1 MGSPI
6 IGRTACPECGFGAAH
21 VKESPKCIYRYC
33 PECGSMHHAKTER
46 QKSDLTAKMRPEGGA
61 APTPTPTPTGKAS
74 EAPAAAPPTPTPT
87 PAKATPTPTPKP
99 AKPTAATP
107 TPEPT
112 PTPTQAA
119 KPARRGLFS
128 F

>member
-6 IGRTACPECGFGAAH
+6 IGRTACPECGFSAAH

-112 PTPTQAA
+112 PTPTPAA

>member
-46 QKSDLTAKMRPEGGA
+46 QKADLKAKMRPEGGA
-61 APTPTPTPTGKAS
+61 APTPTTTPTGKAD

-87 PAKATPTPTPKP
+87 QATPTPKP
-99 AKPTAATP
+99 AKATPATP
-107 TPEPT
+107 TPEPAPTTT
-112 PTPTQAA
+112 PAA

>member
-74 EAPAAAPPTPTPT
+74 EAPAAAPPTP
-87 PAKATPTPTPKP
+87 AKATPTPTPKP

-112 PTPTQAA
+112 PTPPPAA

>member
-46 QKSDLTAKMRPEGGA
+46 QKKDLTAKMRPEGGQVA
-61 APTPTPTPTGKAS
+61 TPTPTPTPTPTGPGD
-74 EAPAAAPPTPTPT
+74 EAQAAAPPTGTPTPT
-87 PAKATPTPTPKP
+87 PAKPTPTPKP
-99 AKPTAATP
+99 GKATPATP
-107 TPEPT
+107 THAPT
-112 PTPTQAA
+112 PAA